1 MDGSPPCFSV
11 HGISQARTLKWVA
24 ISSSRESSPPRDQN
38 QLACIAGGFFTIWAT
53 REEFDYKV
61 WVPKNWCFRTVVL
74 EKTLESPLKNKE
86 IKPVHPKGNQAWILE
101 GLMLKLQYFDHLM
114 WRAKSLEKALMLGK
128 IEGSDRGWDG
138 WMASLTRWTWV
149 WVNSWSWQRSWGRR
163 LGIRKGG
170 IEPQES
176 PWKFSSIH
184 IPYLLLIIFYH
195 NFQIPLLC
203 LNILGKMKLK
213 LLLIS

>member
-138 WMASLTRWTWV
+138 WMASMTQWTWV
-149 WVNSWSWQRSWGRR
+149 WANSGRWWRTGRPGVLQSMGSQRVR
-163 LGIRKGG
+163 
-170 IEPQES
+170 
-176 PWKFSSIH
+176 
-184 IPYLLLIIFYH
+184 H
-195 NFQIPLLC
+195 N
-203 LNILGKMKLK
+203 
-213 LLLIS
+213 